1 MNDTRFLMRSLL
13 CWVSFTRRQQ
23 VMFTMCCQDNTLS
36 WQHTTQSPVDYMRHH
51 QFFLV
56 VDSLLSFPAINYIL
70 FFQDSIIMT
79 DVEELI
85 SHDLFC

>member
-1 MNDTRFLMRSLL
+1 MLGVFYQEAASNVYYVLP
-13 CWVSFTRRQQ
+13 RQHV
-23 VMFTMCCQDNTLS
+23 VMA
-36 WQHTTQSPVDYMRHH
+36 TQSPVDYMRHH

-56 VDSLLSFPAINYIL
+56 VDSLLSFPAINYIF
-70 FFQDSIIMT
+70 FFQGSIIMT